1 MIKVNT
7 QREQGTLLR
16 QTFPELSDK
25 EIEGIEKTAEAQTYK
40 AGATICRQGEVG
52 ETFFILLKGQAA
64 IYIEL
69 ENETQVLVRRIN
81 APGYF
86 GEMALLG
93 QISRSAT
100 VSAATVC
107 QTLEVD
113 RETFVSIVGSNRVFL
128 TALSNRI
135 QEHLYNNDQTIIAEL
150 RQKNEA
156 LRLAYDNLAEQD
168 RLRTEF
174 ITTLS
179 HELRTPLTSVQGFLH
194 LINKGVAQGKSLEL
208 AMDSVNRNV
217 EKMVRL
223 TNNLLVL
230 YEMHLSEPTISQINV
245 ADLLIDAMQEARSMQ
260 GDYVTPIALT
270 MYPGATRLQGDKS
283 SLSLVLRS
291 LIENALKYSRDNLPI
306 SITVSKPRLDEICI
320 EIADQG
326 IGMQEE
332 MLDKIFEPFFRGE
345 DGDEEGQIF
354 SGLGV
359 GLAITRFI
367 VKRHNGRIEVDS
379 KPNQGTV
386 FRLFLPHNNL
396 SKSTHPKEIVSNNLS
411 RPNGFRAGVYA
422 AAANS

>member
-1 MIKVNT
+1 MTSVNSQSE
-7 QREQGTLLR
+7 QRTLLR
-16 QTFPELSDK
+16 QTFPDLTEK
-25 EIEGIEKTAEAQTYK
+25 EIETIENAAEAQSYK
-40 AGATICRQGEVG
+40 AGTTICRQGDFG
-52 ETFFILLKGQAA
+52 ETFFILIKGRAG
-64 IYIEL
+64 IYIQPDD
-69 ENETQVLVRRIN
+69 ETQVPVREIE

-93 QISRSAT
+93 QVSRSAT
-100 VSAATVC
+100 VKAATVC
-107 QTLEVD
+107 QTLEID
-113 RETFVSIVGSNRVFL
+113 RDTFISTVESNRVL
-128 TALSNRI
+128 LVALSNCI
-135 QEHLYNNDQTIIAEL
+135 NDHLYHNDQTIIAEL
-150 RQKNEA
+150 RRKNDA
-156 LRLAYDNLAEQD
+156 LRAAYDNLAEQE

-194 LINKGVAQGKSLEL
+194 LINRGATQGKSLEM

-230 YEMHLSEPTISQINV
+230 YETHLSEPTMTNLSV

-270 MYPGATRLQGDKS
+270 MYPGATRLQGDKT

-291 LIENALKYSRDNLPI
+291 LIENALKFSPEYSPI
-306 SITVSKPRLDEICI
+306 AITVSKPGLDEICI
-320 EIADQG
+320 EIVDQG
-326 IGMQEE
+326 VGMSEE
-332 MLDKIFEPFFRGE
+332 LLGRIFDPFFRGKDGSDE
-345 DGDEEGQIF
+345 DHLF

-379 KPNQGTV
+379 QPDQGSV
-386 FRLFLPHNNL
+386 FRLILPHSNL
-396 SKSTHPKEIVSNNLS
+396 LKAVPPREIVGKSLSNT
-411 RPNGFRAGVYA
+411 NGFRAGVYA
-422 AAANS
+422 IAANS